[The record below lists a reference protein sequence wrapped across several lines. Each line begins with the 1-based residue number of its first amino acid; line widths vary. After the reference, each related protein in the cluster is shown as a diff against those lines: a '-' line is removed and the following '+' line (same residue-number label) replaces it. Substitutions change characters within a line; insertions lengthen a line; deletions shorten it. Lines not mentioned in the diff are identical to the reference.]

1 MFANKPLS
9 MTVLFRFSIIGL
21 FLFSL
26 ISCGTEDTNGAS
38 GLTPDEIAAQNETDI
53 ENFLAANPN
62 LNEMRSPSG
71 LVYAITEEG
80 NGVFPTL
87 QDTVTLDFQLSLGDG
102 STFTDTRTSGMPLS
116 LPMSAFVT
124 GLQEGLQKLSVGGS
138 GIFLLPA
145 NLGLEDLPPGISDD
159 DLLIY
164 DITLNDINFEFAEA
178 AEREAIQN
186 YLTANELVP
195 DFVTET
201 GLNMIFLEE
210 GTSEEKPTI
219 SSTVIVDY
227 HGTLLNGTIFDTTR
241 DRGFSAEFPLANL
254 IPGWQEGIALMSRG
268 DRVIMVLPSAIAY
281 GNFSPTPIIPPNA
294 VLVFE
299 VTLVDFVN

>member
-1 MFANKPLS
+1 

-26 ISCGTEDTNGAS
+26 MSCGTDVPNGTS
-38 GLTPDEIAAQNETDI
+38 GLTPDEIAAQNEIDI
-53 ENFLAANPN
+53 ENFLSANPS
-62 LNEMRSPSG
+62 LNEMRSSSG

-80 NGVFPTL
+80 NGTFPTL
-87 QDTVTLDFQLSLGDG
+87 QDTVTIDFQVTLSDG
-102 STFTDTRTSGMPLS
+102 TIFSDTRATGNPLS

-124 GLQEGLQKLSVGGS
+124 GLQEGLQKLSVGGR

-145 NLGLEDLPPGISDD
+145 ILGLEDLPPGISDD

-164 DITLNDINFEFAEA
+164 DITLNDINFEFAGE
-178 AEREAIQN
+178 AERLAIET
-186 YLTANELVP
+186 YLTANNLVP

-210 GTSEEKPTI
+210 GTGESQSPTI

-227 HGTLLNGTIFDTTR
+227 HGTLLDGTIFDTTR